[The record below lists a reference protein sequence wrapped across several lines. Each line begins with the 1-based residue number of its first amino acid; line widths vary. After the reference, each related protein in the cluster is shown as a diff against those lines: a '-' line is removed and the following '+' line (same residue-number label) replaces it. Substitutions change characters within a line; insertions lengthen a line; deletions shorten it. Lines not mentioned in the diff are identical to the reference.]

1 MRKPKPFPKM
11 IYRGEA
17 TLIVATA
24 HALAAAREDGW
35 LTRDEVVAAAQAQ
48 GPQAAS

>member
-17 TLIVATA
+17 TSIVANARALETA
-24 HALAAAREDGW
+24 RKEGW
-35 LTRDEVVAAAQAQ
+35 LTRDEVVAAQ
-48 GPQAAS
+48 GAAAAR